1 MIAEAV
7 ALDWRRLSTCAGQAD
22 AYDNAVDSAG
32 PQTRAWFV
40 TTFCDPCPVR
50 ATCLAYGKQTHSTG
64 IFGGHRLEFGRT
76 ADQRRAARRLVPP
89 PPSRVALVAQA

>member
-7 ALDWRRLSTCAGQAD
+7 ALDWRRLSACAGQAD
-22 AYDNAVDSAG
+22 AYDDAVDSAG
-32 PQTRAWFV
+32 AQAGFV

-64 IFGGHRLEFGRT
+64 IFGGHRLVFGRT
-76 ADQRRAARRLVPP
+76 TDQRRTARRLVSPPP
-89 PPSRVALVAQA
+89 PPSVALVAQA